1 MVTNCILTLIFMV
14 KIAFAINILLIVIKH
29 IVNNINHSDNVNN
42 IDNIEQYDVI
52 FKISVVQQQ
61 QP

>member
-1 MVTNCILTLIFMV
+1 MV
-14 KIAFAINILLIVIKH
+14 KIAFAINILLIVIKN
-29 IVNNINHSDNVNN
+29 IVNSINHSDNINN
-42 IDNIEQYDVI
+42 IDNIEQYYVI